1 MRVGRGTGGQ
11 LTVCLCVASYVP
23 QVAPWPRCQRTIVF
37 LAKKETV
44 TGGGKPLAQGC
55 PEEESRVQVCPSDS
69 VLPSA
74 PRPPQLQFTRCRFT
88 MLTDAHTHKRA
99 YVCMHTHKCMHTHEH
114 VCTCVYTQYMH
125 TRTCVCAH
133 TRTHSTHICEHV
145 CTTCVHTHTQYTHTC
160 AYACTHT
167 HTHGTHKCMRVYP
180 HTQTD
185 MHTCTCV
192 HTQVHRHMH
201 TNIHVRTHA

>member
-1 MRVGRGTGGQ
+1 MGRGTGGQ

-99 YVCMHTHKCMHTHEH
+99 YVCMHTHKCMHTCEH
-114 VCTCVYTQYMH
+114 VCTCVYTHTIHAHTHMCMHAHAHTQHTQMHAHARACMHMCIHTQYMH
-125 TRTCVCAH
+125 TRTCVCTH
-133 TRTHSTHICEHV
+133 TRAHSTHTRAHSTHTCEHV
-145 CTTCVHTHTQYTHTC
+145 CTRCVYTHT
-160 AYACTHT
+160 
-167 HTHGTHKCMRVYP
+167 
-180 HTQTD
+180 
-185 MHTCTCV
+185 
-192 HTQVHRHMH
+192 
-201 TNIHVRTHA
+201 